1 VSAVSCTRACFIITF
16 VAIAVPVGSGCSKAE
31 PSAEAATAPL
41 QFPVASPRL
50 EDVVVERAYVADVR
64 AARHAELRAR
74 FKGVIESVAVDEGDE
89 VREGQLLF
97 TINASARAQDVAVAR
112 AAVLGGEAELRA
124 AELELENTK
133 LLADQNIVAPAE
145 LARVR
150 SKVELQKARLGEAG
164 ATVARKRVDLDRSR
178 IRAPFDGV
186 VDRIRYRAGSAID
199 EDVML
204 TTVSDAREVLAYF
217 AISEREYLELSR
229 GEDAAR
235 QPPAVLLA
243 LADGTLFK
251 HEGVIDAVGGE
262 IDAETGTLSY
272 RARFPNPDGTLKHG
286 SSGKVVLRSK
296 LAKALLVPQRSTFET
311 QGNVYVYAV
320 GDGNLVHARKLE
332 VKFRHGDAFVI
343 GDGLAVGERF
353 VVEGVQRLKDGVRIE
368 PIASSPRTTG
378 TRS

>member
-1 VSAVSCTRACFIITF
+1 VSAVSCTRSCFIITF

-133 LLADQNIVAPAE
+133 LLAEQNIVAPAE

>member
-1 VSAVSCTRACFIITF
+1 MSAVSCTRACFIITF

>member
-1 VSAVSCTRACFIITF
+1 MSAVSCTRACFIITF

-368 PIASSPRTTG
+368 PVASSPRTTG